1 MATATDTLWGALDSH
16 DRGVREVK
24 SVGEHDVP
32 ISAMG
37 SLREDDDLR
46 LIARVAAKDQQAFT
60 ILYQRYAPRLGRF
73 LSTSLK
79 SDVPVDEAVNDTML
93 VVWRKAGQFDPDRA
107 CLSTWLFGIAYHAGL
122 KALARS
128 AKESC
133 APLPIGERRDR
144 EEPEN
149 THDPATTVLGWEL
162 GRELMAALE
171 QLSAEHRAV
180 IELTFVEGFS
190 YPQIA
195 SIVGCPENTVKTRM
209 FHARRRL
216 AQLLSHLDLESARAY
231 AS

>member
-1 MATATDTLWGALDSH
+1 MTTATDTLRGALDRH
-16 DRGVREVK
+16 DRGVPDQ
-24 SVGEHDVP
+24 SVGEHGAP
-32 ISAMG
+32 SSATG
-37 SLREDDDLR
+37 SRREDDDLR
-46 LIARVAAKDQQAFT
+46 LIARVAAKDQRAFT

-73 LSTSLK
+73 LSKSLK
-79 SDVPVDEAVNDTML
+79 SDALVNETVNDTML
-93 VVWRKAGQFDPDRA
+93 VVWRKASQFDPDRA
-107 CLSTWLFGIAYHAGL
+107 RVSTWLFGIAHHAGL

-133 APLPIGERRDR
+133 APRPIGETRDR
-144 EEPEN
+144 DEPES

-171 QLSAEHRAV
+171 QLSPDHRAV

-190 YPQIA
+190 FPQIA

-216 AQLLSHLDLESARAY
+216 AQILSHLELEGARAY
-231 AS
+231 AAA

>member
-1 MATATDTLWGALDSH
+1 
-16 DRGVREVK
+16 
-24 SVGEHDVP
+24 
-32 ISAMG
+32 MG

-46 LIARVAAKDQQAFT
+46 LMARVAAEDQQAIT
-60 ILYQRYAPRLGRF
+60 LLYQRYAPRLGRF
-73 LSTSLK
+73 LSRSLK
-79 SDVPVDEAVNDTML
+79 SNVLVDEAVNDTML
-93 VVWRKAGQFDPDRA
+93 VVWRKAGQFDPDRTR
-107 CLSTWLFGIAYHAGL
+107 LSTWLFGIAYHAGL

-171 QLSAEHRAV
+171 QLSPKHRAV

-195 SIVGCPENTVKTRM
+195 SIVGCPENTVKTRI

-216 AQLLSHLDLESARAY
+216 AQLLSHLEPEGTRAY
-231 AS
+231 AA